1 MGKVLKWIGIILGVV
16 IGLLLIAAAA
26 VYGISTYRFNRTY
39 EVQIE
44 AVEIPTD
51 QASIVYG
58 EHVSAIRSCMACHG
72 DDLAGQIEFE
82 DPTVG
87 RIANANLTSGEGG
100 VGAAYRDE
108 DWVRAIRHGLTPD
121 GKPILIMPAHTMFPM
136 SDEDLGA
143 VIAYVKSIPPVDKE
157 RLPVALS
164 LLPRLMYLAGQM
176 DFLVPAELIDHDGP
190 RPAAPERGLTAEYG
204 EYLAGLCTLCHGPGF
219 SGGPI
224 PGTPPSDPP
233 ASNLTPAGRLQNWTL
248 EQFITAMR
256 TGETPGGPQL
266 RDQYMPYSIFVDMTD
281 EELEAIWLYLGSLPP
296 KEYGNR

>member
-1 MGKVLKWIGIILGVV
+1 
-16 IGLLLIAAAA
+16 
-26 VYGISTYRFNRTY
+26 RFNRTY
-39 EVQIE
+39 DIQFE
-44 AVEIPTD
+44 AVVIPTD
-51 QASIVYG
+51 EASIEYG
-58 EHVSAIRSCMACHG
+58 ERVAAIRSCMACHG

-100 VGAAYRDE
+100 IGAAYRDE

-143 VIAYVKSIPPVDKE
+143 VIAYVKSIPPVNKE
-157 RLPVALS
+157 RLPESLS
-164 LLPRLMYLAGQM
+164 LLPRLMFVAGQM
-176 DFLVPAELIDHDGP
+176 DFLVPAELIDHDSP
-190 RPAAPERGLTAEYG
+190 RPAAPARSATAEYG

-233 ASNLTPAGRLQNWTL
+233 ASNLTPAGRFQNWTL

-256 TGETPGGPQL
+256 TGATPGGPQL
-266 RDQYMPYSIFVDMTD
+266 RDEFMPYPVFVDMTD
-281 EELEAIWLYLGSLPP
+281 DELDAIWLYLLSLPP
-296 KEYGNR
+296 TEYGNR